1 MRGLP
6 SVYFYMITAICK
18 AKIYTI
24 LFTTNQFAW
33 EKLSSITNK
42 GRRLKLY
49 QSSVLQHDAL
59 QQGHAIPAAI
69 RKRAYA
75 VSVGISSKPSLVKV
89 WYSKHIKPAAHATQ
103 NNK

>member
-18 AKIYTI
+18 VKIYTI
-24 LFTTNQFAW
+24 FFATNQFAW
-33 EKLSSITNK
+33 KKLSSITNK
-42 GRRLKLY
+42 GRSLKLY

-75 VSVGISSKPSLVKV
+75 ISVGISSTSGVKV
-89 WYSKHIKPAAHATQ
+89 WYSKHIKPATHATQ

>member
-6 SVYFYMITAICK
+6 SVYFYMITVICK

-33 EKLSSITNK
+33 EKLSFITNK
-42 GRRLKLY
+42 GISLILY
-49 QSSVLQHDAL
+49 QSSVLQHDTL
-59 QQGHAIPAAI
+59 QQGHAIAAAI

-75 VSVGISSKPSLVKV
+75 VSVGISSTSLVKV

>member
-24 LFTTNQFAW
+24 LFTANQFAW
-33 EKLSSITNK
+33 EKLSFITNK
-42 GRRLKLY
+42 GISLKLS
-49 QSSVLQHDAL
+49 QSSVLQHDVL
-59 QQGHAIPAAI
+59 QQGHAIAAAI
-69 RKRAYA
+69 RKIAYA
-75 VSVGISSKPSLVKV
+75 WSVGISSKPSLVKV
-89 WYSKHIKPAAHATQ
+89 WYIKHINPATQAAQ